1 MIKFSEGVKYFADP
15 TASSFDQRLS
25 FRLQQAG
32 IKNPNL
38 LLTNQDRRLQYDK
51 LIGMTGNTPITR
63 HENPNGTILM
73 KRLSQNP
80 SECHYDLVY
89 LNTLRFLEEQ
99 GIIWPTNKNEEH
111 NGQNVELV
119 ELTSGSAG
127 ISFGFATKMLGFKG
141 TLFVP
146 EEIPD
151 ARVDP
156 MKSFGL
162 DIVRTPPGYVKVAS
176 EKLGAYF
183 EQLKADGYKSVKFD
197 RQGNRSLVYE
207 KDKHRVCFINHSENQ
222 ITIDAFKTVG
232 QEIADF
238 LPEGVRPGA
247 LLTIIGN
254 FTSSTGISSILKN
267 RYPDIQLVGLESVEN
282 PNWFDQ
288 RYPGEFEKR
297 FGRPPT
303 FNSTRIYGTSQRGVP
318 LYFGYPKIFNDIQL
332 LEPEDVIIAWQK
344 EYNEGKPW
352 VETIG
357 RSTAASLMMAERYTK
372 KHPGSIVVV
381 LNYDKADRYEEQVIE
396 HVPAMNFNDALAR
409 NRFDPGTIQPI
420 GWKQSVPRSPINI
433 PISLKGSYS
442 SYPLAV

>member
-1 MIKFSEGVKYFADP
+1 MIRFSESVKYFADP
-15 TASSFDQRLS
+15 TSSSFDQRLS
-25 FRLQQAG
+25 FRLQKAA
-32 IKNPNL
+32 IRDPSF
-38 LLTNQDRRLQYDK
+38 LLTIEDRQLQYNK

-63 HENPNGTILM
+63 HENSSGTILM

-89 LNTLRFLEEQ
+89 LRTLKFLEEQ
-99 GIIWPTNKNEEH
+99 GVIWPTNKNEEH
-111 NGQNVELV
+111 NGQRIELV

-127 ISFGFATKMLGFKG
+127 ISFGFATRMLGFEG

-151 ARVDP
+151 ARVNP

-162 DIVRTPPGYVKVAS
+162 NIVRTPPGYVKAAS
-176 EKLGAYF
+176 EQLGHYI
-183 EQLKADGYKSVKFD
+183 EQLKADGYKPVRFD
-197 RQGNRSLVYE
+197 RQGNRNLVYE
-207 KDKHRVCFINHSENQ
+207 KGDHRVCIVNHSENQ
-222 ITIDAFKTVG
+222 ITIDAFKTIG

-238 LPEGVRPGA
+238 LPEGVRPDA
-247 LLTIIGN
+247 LLTIMGN
-254 FTSSTGISSILKN
+254 FTSSTGISSILKE

-282 PNWFDQ
+282 PNWFEQ
-288 RYPGEFEKR
+288 RYPGEYEKR
-297 FGRPPT
+297 FRRPPT

-318 LYFGYPKIFNDIQL
+318 LYFGHPEIFNDIQL
-332 LEPEDVIIAWQK
+332 FEPEEVIARQR

-357 RSTAASLMMAERYTK
+357 RSTAASLMMAKRYTK

-381 LNYDKADRYEEQVIE
+381 LNYDKADRYEEQVPE

-409 NRFDPGTIQPI
+409 NRFDPGTIQPV
-420 GWKQSVPRSPINI
+420 GWKQSIPRFPIEI
-433 PISLKGSYS
+433 PVNLKGSYS